1 MKQIAGGALHPD
13 SVLRRAADVRFRVV
27 DGEGVVVRQAAGE
40 VLVLNGVAT
49 RILAL
54 ADGATPLGRWIETL
68 LGEYMVERQVVAE
81 DVLAFAAELLE
92 QGLLETV
99 LERAADAA
107 AAGGAAA
114 KPAAAAAANPAAATA
129 ANPAAAAAANPA
141 AAAAANPAGAAA
153 ASAGAAAANPAA
165 ADAGNTGNTANAAN
179 TATANRLHPR
189 QEHDR

>member
-40 VLVLNGVAT
+40 VLVLNDVAT

-114 KPAAAAAANPAAATA
+114 KPAAAAAK
-129 ANPAAAAAANPA
+129 PA

-153 ASAGAAAANPAA
+153 ASAGAAAANHAA
-165 ADAGNTGNTANAAN
+165 ADAGNTANTGNAAN
-179 TATANRLHPR
+179 TATANRLPPR